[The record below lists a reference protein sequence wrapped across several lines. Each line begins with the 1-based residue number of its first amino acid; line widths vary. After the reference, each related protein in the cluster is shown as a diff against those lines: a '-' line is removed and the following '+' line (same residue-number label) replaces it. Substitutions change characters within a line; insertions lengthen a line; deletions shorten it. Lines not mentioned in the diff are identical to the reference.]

1 MEGFPCRQARKAMLA
16 GAPGFASG
24 GSKGSFGAWRG
35 CIGRPADDPAK
46 AREQL
51 LAPPS
56 NREETFVKP
65 SGM

>member
-1 MEGFPCRQARKAMLA
+1 MEGFQCRQARKAMLA

-24 GSKGSFGAWRG
+24 GSKCFFGAWRG
-35 CIGRPADDPAK
+35 CIGRPADDPAQ

-51 LAPPS
+51 RASPS
-56 NREETFVKP
+56 NREKTFVKP

>member
-35 CIGRPADDPAK
+35 CIGRRADDPAK

-51 LAPPS
+51 
-56 NREETFVKP
+56 
-65 SGM
+65 